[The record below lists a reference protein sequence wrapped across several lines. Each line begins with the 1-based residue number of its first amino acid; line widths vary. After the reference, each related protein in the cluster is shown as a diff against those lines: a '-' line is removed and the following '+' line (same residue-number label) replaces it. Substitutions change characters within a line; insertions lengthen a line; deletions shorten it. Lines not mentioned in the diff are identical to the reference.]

1 MVTVVHT
8 GTHSQAALL
17 KTHARPQGLWKQRSD
32 DVTHLSFWC
41 VYQRD
46 DLTWL
51 GPQDCMFST
60 RDWHKSR
67 PQTFPSVCV
76 CACVKW
82 MCVRMHAFIW
92 ASCTSPSLT
101 ATQLHQHS
109 PFNAPSH
116 ISVCVR
122 DAEKW
127 SPRTFQLWTN
137 AEMRRS
143 PEKPEREEK
152 NRKDGDGEQRDSYK
166 ERLRGQTSEK
176 VEWDIWKRES
186 HWDQEEI
193 AAAQQ
198 WFIGENS
205 ALHLPLVLQPFYLTL
220 SPLHTPYS
228 PLGMIDHS
236 NFACP
241 EHLQRPS
248 EMFALID
255 TLILRRALFSLSS
268 DLSMNNISEI
278 QSGAFQRLHLLS
290 ELWVKSFNLD
300 SSDKSPSAHST
311 HDKKQLFREL
321 LMSSVMGID
330 GCGLLL
336 ISLTRKQTAAITS
349 R

>member
-1 MVTVVHT
+1 MSNGYCCTYRHT
-8 GTHSQAALL
+8 LISRTFEDSCETPRAMKAKKKWRKTSLL
-17 KTHARPQGLWKQRSD
+17 WGCISKRWPDMTWTTGLY
-32 DVTHLSFWC
+32 VF
-41 VYQRD
+41 YQR
-46 DLTWL
+46 LTQKL
-51 GPQDCMFST
+51 SSKFS
-60 RDWHKSR
+60 
-67 PQTFPSVCV
+67 QSVCV
-76 CACVKW
+76 CACAQW
-82 MCVRMHAFIW
+82 PCVCMHAFIW
-92 ASCTSPSLT
+92 VSCTSPSST
-101 ATQLHQHS
+101 ATQLHQQS

-127 SPRTFQLWTN
+127 GPRMFQLWTN

-152 NRKDGDGEQRDSYK
+152 NRRDGEGEERDSYK
-166 ERLRGQTSEK
+166 ESLRGQTSEK

-205 ALHLPLVLQPFYLTL
+205 PLHLPLVLQPLYLTL
-220 SPLHTPYS
+220 SPLHTHYS
-228 PLGMIDHS
+228 PLEMIDHS

-248 EMFALID
+248 ERFTLID
-255 TLILRRALFSLSS
+255 TLILMHAPFSLSS

-300 SSDKSPSAHST
+300 KSASASRT

-321 LMSSVMGID
+321 LMSSVMRID

-336 ISLTRKQTAAITS
+336 IYLTRKQPAVITS

>member
-1 MVTVVHT
+1 MTWT
-8 GTHSQAALL
+8 A
-17 KTHARPQGLWKQRSD
+17 GLY
-32 DVTHLSFWC
+32 VF
-41 VYQRD
+41 YQR
-46 DLTWL
+46 LT
-51 GPQDCMFST
+51 QKSSSNFS
-60 RDWHKSR
+60 
-67 PQTFPSVCV
+67 QSVCV
-76 CACVKW
+76 CACAKW
-82 MCVRMHAFIW
+82 MCVCMHAFIW
-92 ASCTSPSLT
+92 ASWTSPSLT

-220 SPLHTPYS
+220 SPLHTLLLPTWNDWSQQFCMSRAPSKTIWNVRADWYF
-228 PLGMIDHS
+228 DTK
-236 NFACP
+236 ACP
-241 EHLQRPS
+241 LFPLQWPEHEQHQWDPVW
-248 EMFALID
+248 
-255 TLILRRALFSLSS
+255 SLPAAAPAVRTVSK
-268 DLSMNNISEI
+268 II
-278 QSGAFQRLHLLS
+278 QSGFI
-290 ELWVKSFNLD
+290 
-300 SSDKSPSAHST
+300 
-311 HDKKQLFREL
+311 
-321 LMSSVMGID
+321 G
-330 GCGLLL
+330 
-336 ISLTRKQTAAITS
+336 
-349 R
+349 

>member
-1 MVTVVHT
+1 MTWTAGLYVFYQSLTQKSSWNS
-8 GTHSQAALL
+8 SQ
-17 KTHARPQGLWKQRSD
+17 
-32 DVTHLSFWC
+32 
-41 VYQRD
+41 
-46 DLTWL
+46 
-51 GPQDCMFST
+51 
-60 RDWHKSR
+60 
-67 PQTFPSVCV
+67 SVCV
-76 CACVKW
+76 CACAKR
-82 MCVRMHAFIW
+82 MCVCMHAFIW

-205 ALHLPLVLQPFYLTL
+205 ALHLPLILQPFYLTL
-220 SPLHTPYS
+220 SPLHTRYS

-241 EHLQRPS
+241 ERLQRPS

-336 ISLTRKQTAAITS
+336 ISLTRKQPAAITS

>member
-17 KTHARPQGLWKQRSD
+17 KTHVRPQGLWKQRSG

-60 RDWHKSR
+60 RVWHKSH
-67 PQTFPSVCV
+67 PQTFPKVYV
-76 CACVKW
+76 FVRVRNECACAC
-82 MCVRMHAFIW
+82 MHLSEHPVRL
-92 ASCTSPSLT
+92 PLT

-220 SPLHTPYS
+220 SPLHSRYS

-248 EMFALID
+248 EMFTLID

-321 LMSSVMGID
+321 LMSRWW
-330 GCGLLL
+330 GLMAVACFWFLL
-336 ISLTRKQTAAITS
+336 PGNSLQQ
-349 R
+349 